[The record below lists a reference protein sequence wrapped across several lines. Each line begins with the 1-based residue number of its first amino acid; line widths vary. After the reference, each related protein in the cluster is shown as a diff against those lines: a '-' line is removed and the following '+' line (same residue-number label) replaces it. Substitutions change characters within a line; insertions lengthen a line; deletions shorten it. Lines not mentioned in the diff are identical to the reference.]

1 MAIKSDKWIIEQ
13 AQENQLI
20 TPFSSEQI
28 REVDGEKIVSYGVS
42 SYGYDVRCSNEFK
55 IFTNTHSSIVDP
67 KSFDPK
73 SFVDV
78 TAEECIIPPNSFA
91 LARTVEYFKI
101 PRSVLTLC
109 LGKSTYAYVDLPR
122 HKVRTDLGIL
132 KYSTVLARANEFGGI
147 MHSSAVTSTK
157 LFGSKL
163 FGSTI
168 EE

>member
-20 TPFSSEQI
+20 TPFSSVQI

-42 SYGYDVRCSNEFK
+42 SYGYDVRCS
-55 IFTNTHSSIVDP
+55 
-67 KSFDPK
+67 
-73 SFVDV
+73 
-78 TAEECIIPPNSFA
+78 
-91 LARTVEYFKI
+91 
-101 PRSVLTLC
+101 
-109 LGKSTYAYVDLPR
+109 
-122 HKVRTDLGIL
+122 
-132 KYSTVLARANEFGGI
+132 NEFGGI